1 MNNGLESIVPP
12 LDLCKRIPAGRFAD
26 SVLVYLGGRN
36 TELVVVPRSSLS
48 VGQFELVKQR
58 SWIMYPAPTLQE
70 ILEALD
76 AMFDECD
83 VCVWNTT
90 APGQWGA
97 QVMDI
102 GRTVNFYEYDSN
114 PAAAALRLWL
124 DVEGVEK

>member
-1 MNNGLESIVPP
+1 MNNLESIVPP
-12 LDLCKRIPAGRFAD
+12 LELCKRIPVGKFED
-26 SVLVYLGGRN
+26 SALVWKEGYLSPVIMER
-36 TELVVVPRSSLS
+36 EVV
-48 VGQFELVKQR
+48 GDTK
-58 SWIMYPAPTLQE
+58 WIIAPAPTLAE
-70 ILEALD
+70 IMEELD

-114 PAAAALRLWL
+114 PATAALRLWL
-124 DVEGVEK
+124 EAKGVKK

>member
-1 MNNGLESIVPP
+1 MNNLESIVPP
-12 LDLCKRIPAGRFAD
+12 LDLCKQIPAEKFAD
-26 SVLVYLGGRN
+26 SAMVWVDGIRDIDHKFV
-36 TELVVVPRSSLS
+36 TVRTHSS
-48 VGQFELVKQR
+48 ED
-58 SWIMYPAPTLQE
+58 YEEAPAPTLAE

-114 PAAAALRLWL
+114 PATAALRLWL
-124 DVEGVEK
+124 EVEGAKYE